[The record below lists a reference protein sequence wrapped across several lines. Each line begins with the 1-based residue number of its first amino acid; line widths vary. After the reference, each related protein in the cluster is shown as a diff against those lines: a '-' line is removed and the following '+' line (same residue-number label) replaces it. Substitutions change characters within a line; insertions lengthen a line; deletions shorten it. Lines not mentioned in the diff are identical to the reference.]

1 MINIGIPQILT
12 DMRPRKLPKM
22 TREEIDDLLDS
33 ENICRIAFRGDE
45 YPYMAPFQ
53 YVRHGGALYF
63 HFTNYGRKMRLLEA
77 DSNVCVGVERL
88 KPDLSEYRFVALSGA
103 LERVDN
109 VDERTEALRL
119 LSEAGREGLSQ
130 NFLAAHGFDKEESW
144 SALSDDAPLVIF
156 KLARFTDVVG
166 LRSPYQ
172 S

>member
-1 MINIGIPQILT
+1 MKPK
-12 DMRPRKLPKM
+12 KLPKM
-22 TREEIDDLLDS
+22 TLEGIEGLLDS
-33 ENICRIAFRGDE
+33 ESICRIAFMGDE

-88 KPDLSEYRFVALSGA
+88 EPDLSEYRFVAISGP
-103 LERVDN
+103 LERVDEAG
-109 VDERTEALRL
+109 ERSEALRL
-119 LSEAGREGLSQ
+119 LSEAGREGLSS

-144 SALSDDAPLVIF
+144 SALSEDVPLVVY

-166 LRSPYQ
+166 LRSPYRK
-172 S
+172 